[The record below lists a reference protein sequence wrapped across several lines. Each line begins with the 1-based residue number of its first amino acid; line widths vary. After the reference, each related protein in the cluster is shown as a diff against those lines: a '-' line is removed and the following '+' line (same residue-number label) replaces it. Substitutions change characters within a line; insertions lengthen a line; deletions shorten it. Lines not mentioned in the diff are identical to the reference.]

1 MQLKNIAFFLI
12 FRYNNSMNIFYW
24 FLKIVSWL
32 PVRILYPMRV
42 KNRKN
47 FIKGKSI
54 VIGNHQS
61 NADPILIWSLFWRP
75 MNYMAKKELFSNK
88 PMSWFMKKMNCIPV
102 DRAKVDLSS
111 IKTGLRVLNDDKT
124 LVIFPEGTR
133 KDDSFAEDIKNG
145 TAMFAVKTGAPI
157 VPMYFVKKPR
167 MFHFN
172 TLVIGEPIYLSE
184 QVLTDKTKGNIEK
197 VSLIIEEKMLEMKN
211 IYCKN
216 PRKRKKSRNEI
227 ETSGEVVKE
236 VPQSNGQSQAQ
247 DESIE
252 KEKVDILEK

>member
-1 MQLKNIAFFLI
+1 MKYIAFFLI
-12 FRYNNSMNIFYW
+12 FRYNNIMNIFYW
-24 FLKIVSWL
+24 LLKVVTWL
-32 PVRILYPMRV
+32 PVRILFPMRV

-61 NADPILIWSLFWRP
+61 NADPILIWTLFWRP
-75 MNYMAKKELFSNK
+75 MNYMAKKELFNK
-88 PMSWFMKKMNCIPV
+88 KPIAWFMKKMNCIPV
-102 DRAKVDLSS
+102 DRTKVDLSS
-111 IKTGLRVLNDDKT
+111 IKTGLRVLNDNKT

-133 KDDSFAEDIKNG
+133 KEDSFADGIKDG

-172 TLVIGEPIYLSE
+172 TLVIGDPIYLSE
-184 QVLTDKTKGNIEK
+184 EGLADKSKENIHR
-197 VSLIIEEKMLEMKN
+197 VSMMIEEKMIEMKN

-227 ETSGEVVKE
+227 ETSGEIVKE
-236 VPQSNGQSQAQ
+236 TPKAN
-247 DESIE
+247 EE
-252 KEKVDILEK
+252 KSGMNDSLEK

>member
-1 MQLKNIAFFLI
+1 
-12 FRYNNSMNIFYW
+12 
-24 FLKIVSWL
+24 
-32 PVRILYPMRV
+32 MRV

-61 NADPILIWSLFWRP
+61 NADPILLWTLFWRP
-75 MNYMAKKELFSNK
+75 MNYMAKKELFASK

-111 IKTGLRVLNDDKT
+111 IKTGLRVLNDGKT

-133 KDDSFAEDIKNG
+133 KDDSFEEDIKNG

-157 VPMYFVKKPR
+157 IPMYFVKKPR

-172 TLVIGEPIYLSE
+172 TLVIGEPIYLSDE
-184 QVLTDKTKGNIEK
+184 VLADKSKENVER
-197 VSLIIEEKMLEMKN
+197 VSVMIEEKMLEMKN

-216 PRKRKKSRNEI
+216 PRKRKKSHNEI

-236 VPQSNGQSQAQ
+236 VPKPNEQSQTK
-247 DESIE
+247 DDSLENE
-252 KEKVDILEK
+252 MVDTLEK